1 MLRAKLPLICLIL
14 ALAVSLFPDACIG
27 RGQNKHC
34 SSSFCGNLNINYPFR
49 LKTQRHNCGFDVYEL
64 ECDKNNHTIFP
75 MKHGNFYVQNISYS
89 DQTVQTIQLVD
100 VNLDKENCSLPHS
113 SYPFYTPS
121 GKELQI
127 YNITTG
133 YSRMYLVNC
142 RMKMMN
148 NSSVKYINASRCS
161 TSTNQYSSSP
171 TPPNYFYFLDP
182 TTAPSD
188 FDQSC
193 IVEAQVPIML
203 DNISGL
209 STFDIYKKLMMGV
222 QLYWSSYP
230 DDYSFFTFLHWNSIG
245 NV

>member
-1 MLRAKLPLICLIL
+1 MARVK
-14 ALAVSLFPDACIG
+14 
-27 RGQNKHC
+27 NKNC
-34 SSSFCGNLNINYPFR
+34 SSSFCGNLNISYPFR
-49 LKTQRHNCGFDVYEL
+49 LKTQRHNCGFDRFKL

-89 DQTVQTIQLVD
+89 DKTIQFLD
-100 VNLDKENCSLPHS
+100 VNLDSDNCSIPYS

-121 GKELQI
+121 GKRVPL

-133 YSRMYLVNC
+133 YSSMYLVNC

-161 TSTNQYSSSP
+161 SSTNQYSSSP
-171 TPPNYFYFLDP
+171 TRPNYFYFLDRR
-182 TTAPSD
+182 TAPSD

-222 QLYWSSYP
+222 QLDWSEYKSYMY
-230 DDYSFFTFLHWNSIG
+230 DDYS
-245 NV
+245 V